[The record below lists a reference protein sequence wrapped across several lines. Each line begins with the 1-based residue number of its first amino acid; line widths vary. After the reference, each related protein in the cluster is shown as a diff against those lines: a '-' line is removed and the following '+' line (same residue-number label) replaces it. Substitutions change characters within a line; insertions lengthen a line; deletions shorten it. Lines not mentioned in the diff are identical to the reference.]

1 MYKGSP
7 MSSESIK
14 TDTNNEVRTVFFD
27 FDGTLTLPGALDFH
41 AIRTDMG
48 CPADRA
54 ILEYIDTLPDPAARN
69 RAISHLQTHEIA
81 AARDA
86 VPNEGAVEIIR
97 WLDERRLP
105 VGIITRN
112 SRASVDRALAN
123 FPQDVSATFAMIIT
137 RDDKVA
143 TKPSG
148 EGLAWAAKTL
158 RVAAGQIL
166 MVGDYVFDIQAGHDA
181 GCRTVLLDTFR
192 APHLQSVAC
201 DHRIAKLLE
210 LKTIIGNGS

>member
-1 MYKGSP
+1 MP
-7 MSSESIK
+7 PESIK
-14 TDTNNEVRTVFFD
+14 ADTCKNVCTVFFD

-41 AIRTDMG
+41 AIRADMG
-48 CPADRA
+48 CPADQA
-54 ILEYIDTLPDPAARN
+54 ILEYIDTLQDPVERKEAM
-69 RAISHLQTHEIA
+69 SHLQTHEIA
-81 AARDA
+81 AANDA
-86 VPNEGAVEIIR
+86 APNEGAVEIIR
-97 WLDERRLP
+97 WLDKRQLP

-112 SRASVDRALAN
+112 SRASVDRALEN
-123 FPQDVSATFAMIIT
+123 FPEDVSATFAMIIT

-143 TKPSG
+143 PKPSG

-166 MVGDYVFDIQAGHDA
+166 MVGDYIFDVQAGREA
-181 GCRTVLLDTFR
+181 GCRTVLLDSFR

-210 LKTIIGNGS
+210 LKTIICNGAD